1 MDSETMIPTDK
12 EVSKWYDENID
23 KDCSASSAIYKFRQW
38 LEEYKLLNNKPTDE
52 EYEDKILGEMLEL
65 AKSIPLHAKLRI
77 AFTMDD
83 YGNWDNGEYKGDKK
97 LIEKY
102 VNSAIRIF
110 EEQLLNNNSDGW
122 ISTEDKPLVSYCSG
136 QDYDGKE
143 HKMWQV
149 NEGVPDEFLAALEV
163 CDKIGNIT
171 HWWIRHC
178 VIEDETGLCVVGD
191 DENVPAGWQITDVEF
206 YRPLPPSPPIQQPK
220 YERDKI

>member
-65 AKSIPLHAKLRI
+65 AKNIPLHAKLRI

-110 EEQLLNNNSDGW
+110 EEQLLNNNSDAVDFCEWASLVYYEGIGEQKGFW
-122 ISTEDKPLVSYCSG
+122 FDDRGECVATSTSELY
-136 QDYDGKE
+136 
-143 HKMWQV
+143 
-149 NEGVPDEFLAALEV
+149 
-163 CDKIGNIT
+163 KIFKS
-171 HWWIRHC
+171 
-178 VIEDETGLCVVGD
+178 L
-191 DENVPAGWQITDVEF
+191 
-206 YRPLPPSPPIQQPK
+206 PSPPIQQPK
-220 YERDKI
+220 I